1 MQVQTVPLESLKS
14 PEQNARLHPEKQI
27 VELMRA
33 IVMFGQ
39 TRPVLIDED
48 WTVLA
53 GNGLVMAL
61 GRLERQTAQ
70 VLVMPG
76 LTAAQKTKLM
86 LSDNKIFTLGHDDY
100 DSIMAMIKG
109 LDDLD
114 IPGFDDK
121 RLSVLFSNEAAL
133 GDTLDGFGL
142 MSPEEKAAR
151 QKAAGGL
158 DRPAAPTLL
167 ICPHCDKTFAVK

>member
-1 MQVQTVPLESLKS
+1 MQVQTVALAALKA
-14 PEQNARLHPEKQI
+14 PAQNARVHPEAQI
-27 VELMRA
+27 VELVRA
-33 IVMFGQ
+33 IAMFGQ
-39 TRPVLIDED
+39 TRPILIDEA

-53 GNGLVMAL
+53 GNGLVLAL
-61 GRLERQTAQ
+61 RRLERETAQ
-70 VLVMPG
+70 VLIMPG
-76 LTAAQKTKLM
+76 LSAAQKTKLM

-121 RLSVLFSNEAAL
+121 RLSVLFADEAAL
-133 GDTLDGFGL
+133 GDSLDGFGL

-158 DRPAAPTLL
+158 DRPAAPTVL
-167 ICPHCDKTFAVK
+167 ICPHCDKSFAVK